1 MPGSAQP
8 EKCHGPRFSRGVP
21 RRNPLRARG
30 AAARGDSIAR
40 MGIDEELAEQRIGT
54 RIGPWSVER
63 VLGVGGMASVYYCR
77 RDDGCVAAV
86 KLLHPEL
93 ASIEEVRKRFL
104 REGPIGS
111 ALAAVAP
118 LCEGLPQVIEA
129 GEADGAAYMAME
141 MLEGETVFD
150 RMVRHG
156 TLPVGQ
162 VIALAERV
170 LDVLDVAHAHGIV
183 HRDLKPENLHI
194 GNDGRVRVLDF
205 GLARVLDP
213 LLEDVAGVPEMTK
226 TSTGVSIGTDDYM
239 APEQALGLIREI
251 DGRTDL
257 FGLGATMFRLLAGRT
272 IHGNLEDAH
281 LLIAAAT
288 EKAPPLAQHAP
299 AAPPGL
305 CAVVD
310 RALAFLKQERYPDA
324 RTMRADLAA
333 VRAGREPPYATAAAR
348 GRA

>member
-1 MPGSAQP
+1 MVT
-8 EKCHGPRFSRGVP
+8 E
-21 RRNPLRARG
+21 
-30 AAARGDSIAR
+30 
-40 MGIDEELAEQRIGT
+40 EELAEQRVGT
-54 RIGPWSVER
+54 RIGPWAVES
-63 VLGVGGMASVYYCR
+63 VLGVGGMASVFFCR
-77 RDDGCVAAV
+77 RADGCVAAV
-86 KLLHPEL
+86 KLLHAEL
-93 ASIEEVRKRFL
+93 AEIEAVRKRFL

-118 LCEGLPQVIEA
+118 LCEGLPQVLEA
-129 GEADGAAYMAME
+129 AATDDGLVYMAME
-141 MLEGETVFD
+141 VLEGETVFD
-150 RMVRHG
+150 RMARHG

-170 LDVLDVAHAHGIV
+170 LDVLIVAHEHGVV

-213 LLEDVAGVPEMTK
+213 LLEDVAGMPEMTK
-226 TSTGVSIGTDDYM
+226 TKTGVSIGTDDYM

-272 IHGNLEDAH
+272 IHGNLDDAR
-281 LLIAAAT
+281 LLIAVAT
-288 EKAPPLAQHAP
+288 ERAPPLSLHAP
-299 AAPPGL
+299 TAPPGL

-333 VRAGREPPYATAAAR
+333 VRAGREPPYAAAAAR
-348 GRA
+348 QPRGATGA

>member
-1 MPGSAQP
+1 MLT
-8 EKCHGPRFSRGVP
+8 E
-21 RRNPLRARG
+21 
-30 AAARGDSIAR
+30 
-40 MGIDEELAEQRIGT
+40 EELAEQRVGT
-54 RIGPWSVER
+54 RIGPWAVER
-63 VLGVGGMASVYYCR
+63 VLGVGGMASVFFGR
-77 RDDGCVAAV
+77 RADGCVAAV
-86 KLLHPEL
+86 KVLHAEL
-93 ASIEEVRKRFL
+93 ASIDEVRKRFL
-104 REGPIGS
+104 REGPIGN

-118 LCEGLPQVIEA
+118 LCEGLPQVLESGA
-129 GEADGAAYMAME
+129 TDDGVVYMAME
-141 MLEGETVFD
+141 VLEGETVFD

-170 LDVLDVAHAHGIV
+170 LDVLIVAHEHGIV

-272 IHGNLEDAH
+272 IHGDLDEAR
-281 LLIAAAT
+281 LLIAVAT
-288 EKAPPLAQHAP
+288 EKAPPLSQLAP
-299 AAPPGL
+299 TAPPGL

-324 RTMRADLAA
+324 RTMRSDLAA
-333 VRAGREPPYATAAAR
+333 VRAGREPPYATAAAAR
-348 GRA
+348 GRT

>member
-1 MPGSAQP
+1 MVT
-8 EKCHGPRFSRGVP
+8 E
-21 RRNPLRARG
+21 
-30 AAARGDSIAR
+30 
-40 MGIDEELAEQRIGT
+40 EELAEQRVGT
-54 RIGPWSVER
+54 WIGPWAVER
-63 VLGVGGMASVYYCR
+63 VLGVGGMASVFLGR
-77 RDDGCVAAV
+77 RADGCVAAV
-86 KLLHPEL
+86 KVLHAEL
-93 ASIEEVRKRFL
+93 ASIDEVRKRFL
-104 REGPIGS
+104 REGPIGN

-118 LCEGLPQVIEA
+118 LCEGLPQVLESGA
-129 GEADGAAYMAME
+129 TGDGAVYMAME

-170 LDVLDVAHAHGIV
+170 LDVLIVAHDHGIV

-272 IHGNLEDAH
+272 IHGNLDEAR
-281 LLIAAAT
+281 LLIAVAT
-288 EKAPPLAQHAP
+288 EKAPPLAQLAP
-299 AAPPGL
+299 TTPPGL

-333 VRAGREPPYATAAAR
+333 VRAGREPPYATAAAKGR
-348 GRA
+348 G

>member
-1 MPGSAQP
+1 MVT
-8 EKCHGPRFSRGVP
+8 E
-21 RRNPLRARG
+21 
-30 AAARGDSIAR
+30 
-40 MGIDEELAEQRIGT
+40 EELAEQRVGT
-54 RIGPWSVER
+54 RIGPWAVES
-63 VLGVGGMASVYYCR
+63 VLGVGGMASVFFCR
-77 RDDGCVAAV
+77 RADGCVAAV
-86 KLLHPEL
+86 KLLHAEL
-93 ASIEEVRKRFL
+93 AEIEAVRKRFL

-118 LCEGLPQVIEA
+118 LCEGLPQVLEA
-129 GEADGAAYMAME
+129 AATDDGLVYMAME
-141 MLEGETVFD
+141 VLEGETVFD
-150 RMVRHG
+150 RMARHG

-170 LDVLDVAHAHGIV
+170 LDVLIVAHEHGVV

-226 TSTGVSIGTDDYM
+226 TATGVSIGTDDYM

-272 IHGNLEDAH
+272 IHGNLEDAR
-281 LLIAAAT
+281 LLIAVAT
-288 EKAPPLAQHAP
+288 ERAPPLSLHAP
-299 AAPPGL
+299 TAPPGL

-348 GRA
+348 QPRGATGA

>member
-1 MPGSAQP
+1 MVT
-8 EKCHGPRFSRGVP
+8 E
-21 RRNPLRARG
+21 
-30 AAARGDSIAR
+30 
-40 MGIDEELAEQRIGT
+40 EELAEQRVGT
-54 RIGPWSVER
+54 RIGPWAVER
-63 VLGVGGMASVYYCR
+63 VLGVGGMASVFFCR
-77 RDDGCVAAV
+77 RADGCVAAV
-86 KLLHPEL
+86 KVLHAEL
-93 ASIEEVRKRFL
+93 AEIEAVRKRFL

-118 LCEGLPQVIEA
+118 LCEGLPQVLEA
-129 GEADGAAYMAME
+129 AATDDGLVYMAME
-141 MLEGETVFD
+141 VLEGETVFD
-150 RMVRHG
+150 RMARHG

-170 LDVLDVAHAHGIV
+170 LDVLIVAHEHGVV

-194 GNDGRVRVLDF
+194 GNDGHVRVLDF

-226 TSTGVSIGTDDYM
+226 TATGVSIGTDDYM
-239 APEQALGLIREI
+239 APEQALGLIRDI
-251 DGRTDL
+251 DGRTDI

-272 IHGNLEDAH
+272 IHGNLEEAR
-281 LLIAAAT
+281 LLIAVAT
-288 EKAPPLAQHAP
+288 EKAPPLAHYAP
-299 AAPPGL
+299 TAPPGL

-324 RTMRADLAA
+324 RTMRTDLGF

>member
-1 MPGSAQP
+1 MT
-8 EKCHGPRFSRGVP
+8 E
-21 RRNPLRARG
+21 
-30 AAARGDSIAR
+30 
-40 MGIDEELAEQRIGT
+40 EELAEQRVGS
-54 RIGPWSVER
+54 RIGPWTLVR
-63 VLGVGGMASVYYCR
+63 VLGVGGMASVFYGLR
-77 RDDGCVAAV
+77 ADGCAAAIKV
-86 KLLHPEL
+86 LHGEL
-93 ASIEEVRKRFL
+93 AGIDEVRKRFL
-104 REGPIGS
+104 REGPIGN

-118 LCEGLPQVIEA
+118 LCEGLPQVLESGA
-129 GEADGAAYMAME
+129 TDDGVVYMAME
-141 MLEGETVFD
+141 LLEGETVFD

-170 LDVLDVAHAHGIV
+170 LDVLIVAHEHGIV

-194 GNDGRVRVLDF
+194 GDDGRVRVLDF

-272 IHGNLEDAH
+272 IHGKLEDAR
-281 LLIAAAT
+281 LLIAVAT

-299 AAPPGL
+299 TAPPGL

-333 VRAGREPPYATAAAR
+333 VRAGNEPPYATAAAR
-348 GRA
+348 ARVQSNRS

>member
-1 MPGSAQP
+1 
-8 EKCHGPRFSRGVP
+8 
-21 RRNPLRARG
+21 
-30 AAARGDSIAR
+30 
-40 MGIDEELAEQRIGT
+40 MGIEEELAQQRVGT
-54 RIGPWSVER
+54 WIGPWAVER
-63 VLGVGGMASVYYCR
+63 VLGVGGMASVFYCR
-77 RDDGCVAAV
+77 RADGCVAAV

-93 ASIEEVRKRFL
+93 ASIDEVRKRFL
-104 REGPIGS
+104 REGPIGI
-111 ALAAVAP
+111 ALAALAP
-118 LCEGLPQVIEA
+118 ICEGLPQVLEA
-129 GEADGAAYMAME
+129 GATQDGAVYMAME
-141 MLEGETVFD
+141 VLEGETVWD
-150 RMVRHG
+150 RMARHG
-156 TLPVGQ
+156 TLPIGQ

-170 LDVLDVAHAHGIV
+170 LEVLALAHDHGII

-213 LLEDVAGVPEMTK
+213 LLEDAAGMPEMTK

-272 IHGNLEDAH
+272 IHGNLEDAR

-288 EKAPPLAQHAP
+288 EKAPPLALHAP
-299 AAPPGL
+299 TAPPGL

-310 RALAFLKQERYPDA
+310 RALAFDKQQRYPDA
-324 RTMRADLAA
+324 RTMRADLGA
-333 VRAGREPPYATAAAR
+333 VRAGYDPPYATAAAR

>member
-1 MPGSAQP
+1 MT
-8 EKCHGPRFSRGVP
+8 E
-21 RRNPLRARG
+21 
-30 AAARGDSIAR
+30 
-40 MGIDEELAEQRIGT
+40 EELAERRVGT
-54 RIGPWSVER
+54 RIGPWTVVR
-63 VLGVGGMASVYYCR
+63 VLGVGGMASVFYGLR
-77 RDDGCVAAV
+77 ADGCVAAIKV
-86 KLLHPEL
+86 LHSDL
-93 ASIEEVRKRFL
+93 AGIDEVRKRFL
-104 REGPIGS
+104 REGPIGN

-118 LCEGLPQVIEA
+118 LCEGLPQVLES
-129 GEADGAAYMAME
+129 GSTDDGVVYMAME

-150 RMVRHG
+150 RMARYG

-170 LDVLDVAHAHGIV
+170 LDVLIVAHDHGIV

-272 IHGNLEDAH
+272 IHGKLEEAR
-281 LLIAAAT
+281 LLIAVAT

-348 GRA
+348 GRG

>member
-1 MPGSAQP
+1 MT
-8 EKCHGPRFSRGVP
+8 E
-21 RRNPLRARG
+21 
-30 AAARGDSIAR
+30 
-40 MGIDEELAEQRIGT
+40 EELAEQRVGT
-54 RIGPWSVER
+54 RIGPWTVER
-63 VLGVGGMASVYYCR
+63 VLGVGGMASVFYGR
-77 RDDGCVAAV
+77 RADGCVAAIKV
-86 KLLHPEL
+86 LHSEL
-93 ASIEEVRKRFL
+93 AEIDEVRKRFL
-104 REGPIGS
+104 REGPIGN

-118 LCEGLPQVIEA
+118 LCEGLPQVLESGA
-129 GEADGAAYMAME
+129 TDDGVVYMAME
-141 MLEGETVFD
+141 VLEGETVFD

-170 LDVLDVAHAHGIV
+170 LDVLIVAHDHGIV

-272 IHGNLEDAH
+272 IHGKLEDAR
-281 LLIAAAT
+281 LLIAVAT

-299 AAPPGL
+299 GAPPGL